1 MNVVVQYHLPKA
13 MTLWESVANARI
25 IQNFMMRRKKM
36 KDNFHIGFIVGM
48 ITALFMAIV
57 VSCSMTPLEAG
68 SSEIGS
74 NAYNPLYVHVTNC
87 D

>member
-1 MNVVVQYHLPKA
+1 
-13 MTLWESVANARI
+13 
-25 IQNFMMRRKKM
+25 M
-36 KDNFHIGFIVGM
+36 KDNFHIGFVVGV

-57 VSCSMTPLEAG
+57 ISCTMTPLEAN

-74 NAYNPLYVHVTNC
+74 SSWNPMYVKIV